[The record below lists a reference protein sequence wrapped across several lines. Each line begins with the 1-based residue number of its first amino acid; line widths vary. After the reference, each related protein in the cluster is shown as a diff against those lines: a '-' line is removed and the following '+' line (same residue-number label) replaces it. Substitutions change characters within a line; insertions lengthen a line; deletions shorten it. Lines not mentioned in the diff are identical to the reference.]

1 MRIELSVSPPAAG
14 LISRVRFFQL
24 GVVEASEIALVKD
37 LLKDFDIIVA
47 YFGVLLPVGV
57 DQALDPIEDRVDR
70 FEISLDSRI

>member
-1 MRIELSVSPPAAG
+1 MSPPAAG

>member
-37 LLKDFDIIVA
+37 LLKDFFIVA